1 MGLTHQLFNVV
12 FRRFSVTA
20 LLLSAFA
27 TTALSADYAVI
38 VNKSVPVNSLSRS
51 EIQAIFLGEKTRWD
65 DGKAIKLFVL
75 GEGGAHR
82 SFLEGV
88 VEKSPSQFE
97 IYWKKLVF
105 TGKAAAPKAFDDESE
120 LVAAVARQAGAISY
134 VSAGQSR
141 SSVKTIT
148 VK

>member
-51 EIQAIFLGEKTRWD
+51 EIQGIFLGEKTRWD

-82 SFLEGV
+82 SFLEV
-88 VEKSPSQFE
+88 WLRSRHSSLK
-97 IYWKKLVF
+97 Y
-105 TGKAAAPKAFDDESE
+105 TGKNWFSP
-120 LVAAVARQAGAISY
+120 ARRQRPRPSTMSQSRCSCCQTAGAISY